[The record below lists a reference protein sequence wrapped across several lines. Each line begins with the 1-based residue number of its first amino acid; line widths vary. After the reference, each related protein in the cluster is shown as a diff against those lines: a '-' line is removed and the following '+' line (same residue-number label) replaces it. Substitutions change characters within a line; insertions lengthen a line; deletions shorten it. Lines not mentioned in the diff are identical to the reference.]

1 MTRQPFYY
9 RQTGPI
15 RITVRPI
22 YLPDESY
29 PDQDRYVFAYFVRIE
44 NVGRESM
51 QLRSRRWL
59 ITDSIGEETEVSGDG
74 VVGEQPKLSP
84 GAVHEYQSYCVLKS
98 PHGAME
104 GQYIFTT
111 ASGTFTAQIP
121 RFELEVDAEPTDA

>member
-44 NVGRESM
+44 NVGAETM

-59 ITDSIGEETEVSGDG
+59 ITDSIGEETEVTGDG
-74 VVGEQPKLSP
+74 VVGEQPKLQS

-104 GQYIFTT
+104 GHYTFTT
-111 ASGTFTAQIP
+111 NAGTFTAQIP
-121 RFELEVDAEPTDA
+121 RFELEVDAEATDA

>member
-1 MTRQPFYY
+1 MTPQPFYY

-44 NVGRESM
+44 NVGTEPM

-59 ITDSIGEETEVSGDG
+59 ITDSIGEEIEVTGDG
-74 VVGEQPKLSP
+74 VVGEQPRLSP
-84 GAVHEYQSYCVLKS
+84 GAVHEYQSYVVLKS

-104 GQYIFTT
+104 GQYLFA
-111 ASGTFTAQIP
+111 ASDSTFTAQIP
-121 RFELEVDAEPTDA
+121 RFELEVDAEAPDA